1 MTSVDHPLAD
11 LFPRPDSTAPPA
23 VGPGYES
30 SAGRARVAR
39 WLFAATIAANACSL
53 VALVAQL
60 ALLNRGPGRIGLEAW
75 KTSEHRVAVIALVE
89 LVLYLPTA
97 IIFLYWL
104 HRSYRNL
111 RELHA
116 GELRFTPGWAVGYWF
131 VPVLNLWRPKQVL
144 DDLWRGTRE
153 PRADSASKS
162 TLIAL
167 WWGCWI
173 GGLIVSRVAGVGD
186 VGTLTDLKRENVLLL
201 VAHLLELVSALCLFR
216 LIGDATRRQEAA
228 AERLSA

>member
-1 MTSVDHPLAD
+1 M
-11 LFPRPDSTAPPA
+11 
-23 VGPGYES
+23 
-30 SAGRARVAR
+30 
-39 WLFAATIAANACSL
+39 
-53 VALVAQL
+53 
-60 ALLNRGPGRIGLEAW
+60 AW
-75 KTSEHRVAVIALVE
+75 D
-89 LVLYLPTA
+89 
-97 IIFLYWL
+97 
-104 HRSYRNL
+104 
-111 RELHA
+111 
-116 GELRFTPGWAVGYWF
+116 
-131 VPVLNLWRPKQVL
+131 Q
-144 DDLWRGTRE
+144 E

>member
-1 MTSVDHPLAD
+1 LTSADHPLAD
-11 LFPRPDSTAPPA
+11 LYPRPESSAPPA

-30 SAGRARVAR
+30 PASRARIAR
-39 WLFAATIAANACSL
+39 WLFGGTIAANACSL
-53 VALVAQL
+53 LALASQL
-60 ALLNRGPGRIGLEAW
+60 TLLNRGPGRISLDAW
-75 KTSEHRVAVIALVE
+75 KASEQRVAVIAVIE
-89 LVLYLPTA
+89 IVLYLPTG
-97 IIFLYWL
+97 IVFLYWL

-144 DDLWRGTRE
+144 DDLWRGTAE
-153 PRADSASKS
+153 PIAAGTSKS
-162 TLIAL
+162 ALIAL
-167 WWGCWI
+167 WWGLLI

-186 VGTLTDLKRENVLLL
+186 VGTLTDLKRENVLHL
-201 VAHLLELVSALCLFR
+201 VAHLLELGAAVCLFR
-216 LIGDATRRQEAA
+216 LIGVLTRRQEAG